1 MQKKIQGN
9 KIMQNLDDA
18 TETQSQYI
26 QRMLYNYEDTPMSKP
41 KHMAKGGPMI
51 SYDNPIG
58 DFELIYKSMSPF
70 EKGTFNASQKKKIKT
85 KPSSM
90 ILVAGTMDDDKE
102 YFEEQQKKGKI
113 PLNID
118 IDKFLDE
125 KEEFELGGDP
135 DVKLQKKR
143 MDDMILSGALQ
154 KIDMAMSGIMRTL
167 NLSGGGKVVELS
179 QYRKDK
185 APAKVKQLNLADY
198 FKVGTAIAD
207 LNESERS
214 LINDLLKRTLGPN
227 PK

>member
-1 MQKKIQGN
+1 
-9 KIMQNLDDA
+9 
-18 TETQSQYI
+18 
-26 QRMLYNYEDTPMSKP
+26 
-41 KHMAKGGPMI
+41 
-51 SYDNPIG
+51 
-58 DFELIYKSMSPF
+58 MSPF

-90 ILVAGTMDDDKE
+90 IRVAGTMDDDKE

-167 NLSGGGKVVELS
+167 NLSSGGKVVELS

-185 APAKVKQLNLADY
+185 VPAKVEQLNLADY
-198 FKVGTAIAD
+198 FKFGTTIVD
-207 LNESERS
+207 LNESERN
-214 LINDLLKRTLGPN
+214 LINDSLKRTLGPN